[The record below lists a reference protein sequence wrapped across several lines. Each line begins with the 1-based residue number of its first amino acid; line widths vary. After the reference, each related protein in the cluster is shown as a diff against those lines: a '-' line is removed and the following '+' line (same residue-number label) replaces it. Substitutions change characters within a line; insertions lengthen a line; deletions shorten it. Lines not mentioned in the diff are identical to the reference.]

1 MKSIRARN
9 LQGVLR
15 SFRKTIK
22 ESFLDNNSNHYGI
35 IGNSKLIFSTSPFKN
50 LLDPSNG
57 ELNKKK
63 SYKTTKNEYI
73 NDNIS
78 KIFVGYGYFKHIIK
92 LP

>member
-57 ELNKKK
+57 ELNKK
-63 SYKTTKNEYI
+63 NL
-73 NDNIS
+73 
-78 KIFVGYGYFKHIIK
+78 IK
-92 LP
+92 LLKMSILMIIYIKMFKIYLRFL